1 VTTTPSGAVMEL
13 PVPEGWPA
21 PPDPAAYHGLPGAI
35 IERLAPNTEADPV
48 AILTQL
54 LIACGA
60 MLGHQAFFQ
69 VEATKHHPNE
79 FVLLVGDT
87 AKARKGSSFDHVA
100 RLLTDAHPSFPSR
113 VTTGLSSGEGLIWA
127 VRDPQ
132 DQDPGAQD
140 KRLLVVEPEFASVL
154 KATSREI
161 STLSPTLRSAWD
173 GRPLALL
180 TRTAPATATQA
191 HIAIIGHITQTELA
205 RHTTTIELA
214 NGFLNRFLIC
224 ACRRVRLLPEGGDP
238 EPLKGTGLK
247 QYLAAV
253 LQHADTQRQVRLA
266 PEARELWWHAY
277 PQLTQPLDGLA
288 GHITARAEAH
298 TIRLALLYALLDGQ
312 TQIRAE
318 HLHAALALWDYTS
331 RSARW
336 ALGQATGDPLAEQLH
351 AALIRAP
358 DGLTRTQLSHH
369 VHRNLPAEQLDR
381 ALQALTAAG
390 RARHTKITT
399 GGRPAE
405 RWHASLPV

>member
-1 VTTTPSGAVMEL
+1 MTTTPSRTVMEL
-13 PVPEGWPA
+13 RAPDGWPA
-21 PPDPAAYHGLPGAI
+21 PPDPAAYHGLAGAI
-35 IERLAPNTEADPV
+35 VERLAPNTEADPV

-54 LIACGA
+54 LVACGA
-60 MLGHQAFFQ
+60 MLGHDAFFQ
-69 VEATKHHPNE
+69 VEATRHHPNE

-100 RLLTDAHPSFPSR
+100 RLLSDAHPSFTAR

-132 DQDPGAQD
+132 EQDPGAQD

-180 TRTAPATATQA
+180 TRTAPATATSA

-205 RHTTTIELA
+205 RHTTTVELA

-238 EPLKGTGLK
+238 EPLKGTGLQ

-253 LQHADTQRQVRLA
+253 LQHADTRRQVTLA
-266 PEARELWWHAY
+266 TEARELWWHAY
-277 PQLTQPLDGLA
+277 PQLTQAARRACRPHHRPSRGAHDPPRADLRAARRRDTRSAPSTCTPRSRSGTTPPAPPA
-288 GHITARAEAH
+288 GHS
-298 TIRLALLYALLDGQ
+298 D
-312 TQIRAE
+312 
-318 HLHAALALWDYTS
+318 
-331 RSARW
+331 
-336 ALGQATGDPLAEQLH
+336 
-351 AALIRAP
+351 
-358 DGLTRTQLSHH
+358 
-369 VHRNLPAEQLDR
+369 
-381 ALQALTAAG
+381 
-390 RARHTKITT
+390 K
-399 GGRPAE
+399 RPAT
-405 RWHASLPV
+405 RSPSNSTPR

>member
-1 VTTTPSGAVMEL
+1 MTTTPAPSLEL
-13 PVPEGWPA
+13 PVPDGWPA
-21 PPDPAAYHGLPGAI
+21 PPDAAAYHGLAGAI
-35 IERLAPNTEADPV
+35 VERLAPNTEADPV

-54 LIACGA
+54 LVACGA
-60 MLGHQAFFQ
+60 MIGHDAFFQ
-69 VEATKHHPNE
+69 VEATRHHPNE

-100 RLLTDAHPSFPSR
+100 RLLGAAHPSFPSR

-132 DQDPGAQD
+132 EQDPGAQD

-154 KATSREI
+154 KATGREI

-191 HIAIIGHITQTELA
+191 HISIIGHITQTELA
-205 RHTTTIELA
+205 RHTTTVELA

-238 EPLKGTGLK
+238 EPLKGTGLS

-253 LQHADTQRQVRLA
+253 LQRADTRRQVTLA
-266 PEARELWWHAY
+266 DDARELWWHAY
-277 PQLTQPLDGLA
+277 PQLTQAHDGLA

-298 TIRLALLYALLDGQ
+298 TIRLALLYTLLDAA

-336 ALGQATGDPLAEQLH
+336 ALGHATGDPLAEQLH

-381 ALQALTAAG
+381 ALQALTATG
-390 RARHTKITT
+390 RARRTKITT

-405 RWHASLPV
+405 RWHAATPA

>member
-1 VTTTPSGAVMEL
+1 
-13 PVPEGWPA
+13 
-21 PPDPAAYHGLPGAI
+21 
-35 IERLAPNTEADPV
+35 
-48 AILTQL
+48 
-54 LIACGA
+54 
-60 MLGHQAFFQ
+60 MLGHQAFFR

-87 AKARKGSSFDHVA
+87 AKAKKGSSFDHVA

-127 VRDPQ
+127 VRDPHE
-132 DQDPGAQD
+132 QDPGAQD

-180 TRTAPATATQA
+180 TRTAPATATSA

-205 RHTTTIELA
+205 RHTTTVELA

-238 EPLKGTGLK
+238 EPLKGTGLQ

-253 LQHADTQRQVRLA
+253 LQHADTHRQVTLA
-266 PEARELWWHAY
+266 PDARELWWHAY

-298 TIRLALLYALLDGQ
+298 TIRLALLYALLDS
-312 TQIRAE
+312 TPPDPLRA
-318 HLHAALALWDYTS
+318 S
-331 RSARW
+331 PRRAR
-336 ALGQATGDPLAEQLH
+336 ALGLHLPLRPLGAQPSDRRPARRAAPRRVDPRPRRPHPHPTLPP
-351 AALIRAP
+351 RAP
-358 DGLTRTQLSHH
+358 QPPRRATRPSPANA
-369 VHRNLPAEQLDR
+369 HRHRP
-381 ALQALTAAG
+381 
-390 RARHTKITT
+390 
-399 GGRPAE
+399 RPAHQDQHRRPPRRTLARQPPRLNPRAPRYWGKRGAFE
-405 RWHASLPV
+405 GLAR